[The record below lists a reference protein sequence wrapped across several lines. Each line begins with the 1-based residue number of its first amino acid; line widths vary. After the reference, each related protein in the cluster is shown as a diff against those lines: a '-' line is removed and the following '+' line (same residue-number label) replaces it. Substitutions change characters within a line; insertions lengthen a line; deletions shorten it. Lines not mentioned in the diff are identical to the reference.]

1 MTYDPSLISKLRKII
16 PNQIAQD
23 IVGVQ
28 PMPDFRTRYG
38 FRNTYDPILVPGF
51 RTRYDPILVPM
62 TKENYKHF
70 LRANNRKKQVDE
82 DYLTNLGYIYHFSR
96 KPLHDIFPQIEWCE
110 KNLKKGAYVNFIFQH
125 FWFAYERDYTLFILR
140 WG

>member
-28 PMPDFRTRYG
+28 PMTRSG
-38 FRNTYDPILVPGF
+38 GRSIFQNSRLF

-70 LRANNRKKQVDE
+70 LRANNRKKRVGE
-82 DYLTNLGYIYHFSR
+82 DYLTDLGYSYHFSR
-96 KPLHDIFPQIEWCE
+96 KPLHDIFPQIEWCG

-125 FWFAYERDYTLFILR
+125 FWFAYERDYTLFTLR
-140 WG
+140 WS